1 MRQHFR
7 GECVHRDL
15 TKRARER
22 ESERENIQ
30 YFVASN
36 FKKQNKKKKKVIK
49 PVRVVYGKSS
59 SRGGLTERKK
69 KDKRYIFFRSENK

>member
-7 GECVHRDL
+7 ECVHRDL

-22 ESERENIQ
+22 ENERENIQ

-36 FKKQNKKKKKVIK
+36 FKKQNKKKVIK
-49 PVRVVYGKSS
+49 PVRVVYRKSS
-59 SRGGLTERKK
+59 SRGGLTEKK
-69 KDKRYIFFRSENK
+69 INDIYFFVAKKNKQKQK